1 MEENKVQKKTFVLG
15 AAILGIAGLITK
27 LLGAVFRIPLTN
39 IIGADGMGYYQ
50 TAYPVYV
57 MLLTISTSGLPTA
70 ISRMVAERRAAD
82 QHYEAHRVFT
92 LAFKIMLI
100 IGAVTGLGL
109 FIFAPQICAFEM
121 EPDAVYAMRA
131 TAPALILCPMMSCLR
146 GFFQGRKTM
155 APTAVSQVI
164 EQFFRVGLGLFLA
177 GLLFK
182 IDAPHAAA
190 GASFGASAG
199 ALFGL
204 LAVVFVYI
212 KQKPTIEAEFIDRTP
227 IKKNGE
233 LFKEILI
240 IAIPITLGAG
250 IMPILNWID
259 TLVVKRRLLA
269 IGFSSEIARS
279 MFGELT
285 GMASPI
291 INFPIVFSQAVCM
304 SLVPVITDAFKRE
317 DLDFVKENAA
327 LSIRYAAL
335 IILPCAGGMIALA
348 RPIMTLLYPRQLES
362 AVSAAGCLQIY
373 AIGMIFLAL
382 IQAMTGVLQG
392 IGKQII
398 PVRNLCIGAVVKL
411 IATYVLTGIPGINV
425 KGAAVGTALAYI
437 VAALLNFLAVRK
449 YTNFTLDLKLG
460 VIKPFASAAIMAA
473 FAYLAYWAAKH
484 VLGNTLSTLVAI
496 ACGVV
501 VYVVLV
507 LLTGAIRLDEL
518 KKMFKRG
525 K

>member
-15 AAILGIAGLITK
+15 AAILGAAGLITK

-50 TAYPVYV
+50 IAYPVYV

-70 ISRMVAERRAAD
+70 ISRMVAERRAAEEY
-82 QHYEAHRVFT
+82 YEAHRVFS
-92 LAFKIMLI
+92 LAFKLMFG
-100 IGAVTGLGL
+100 IGAVTGIGL
-109 FIFAPQICAFEM
+109 FVFAPQICNFEM
-121 EPDAVYAMRA
+121 EPDAVFAMRA
-131 TAPALILCPMMSCLR
+131 TAPALVLCPMMSCMR

-155 APTAVSQVI
+155 TPTAVSQVV
-164 EQFFRVGLGLFLA
+164 EQLFRVGLGLFLA
-177 GLLFK
+177 NLLFR

-199 ALFGL
+199 ALFGF
-204 LAVVFVYI
+204 AAIGFVYF
-212 KQKPTIEAEFIDRTP
+212 KQKPSIESEFIDKTP
-227 IKKNGE
+227 IKKNSE
-233 LFKEILI
+233 LFKEILV
-240 IAIPITLGAG
+240 IAIPITIGAG

-269 IGFSSEIARS
+269 IGFSGEAARS

-291 INFPIVFSQAVCM
+291 INFPIVFSLAVCM
-304 SLVPVITDAFKRE
+304 SLVPVITDAFKKE
-317 DLDFVKENAA
+317 DMDFVRENAA

-348 RPIMTLLYPRQLES
+348 KPIMTLLYPRQPDS
-362 AVSAAGCLQIY
+362 ALSAAGCLKIY
-373 AIGMIFLAL
+373 AVGMVFLAL

-392 IGKQII
+392 IGKQNI
-398 PVRNLCIGAVVKL
+398 PVRNLCAGALVKL
-411 IATYVLTGIPGINV
+411 AATYILTGIPQINV
-425 KGAAVGTALAYI
+425 KGAAMGTVLAYV
-437 VAALLNFLAVRK
+437 VAALLNYSAVKK
-449 YTNFTLDLKLG
+449 YTDFKLDFVLG
-460 VIKPFASAAIMAA
+460 IAKPFASAVIMTA
-473 FAYLAYWAAKH
+473 FAYLVYWAARH
-484 VLGNTLSTLVAI
+484 VMGNTLATLAAI

-501 VYVVLV
+501 IYAVLI
-507 LLTGAIRLDEL
+507 LLTGAIRIDEL
-518 KKMFKRG
+518 KKMLKRG